1 MLKQELIKQYD
12 GFGNKRP
19 QTRGEHFRSMGF
31 SRSANGMSATR
42 YQSQYYDSADL
53 VSVFP
58 QFATLG
64 SVYAFAFGKGRDL
77 TSITGSTQDH
87 SYFLTTNGYIMS
99 QVSGVATPQLKYPAN
114 VDRTHFANT
123 PTGLI
128 ADQKN
133 RLLYVGDRYLGIFD
147 PSVADA
153 TMTISVTNGSVG
165 VTKTAG
171 TDFDAGMVN
180 KMMRIVSGSTY
191 YYHRINTYSSATN
204 INLHSL
210 ITLPTGSYTA
220 YVLSSWDDRWKD
232 FGSSVTGNV
241 PCETYE
247 DTVLF
252 GRGNNI
258 TTLNITTDTITTD
271 ASPAFNLPS
280 GFSIEHIHK
289 GSNGILIGCNFQT
302 KGVVMLWDNFSDR
315 SIAPWI
321 DLPDRLLSVS
331 KYGGNWILIT
341 TREIFITNGYSLTSI
356 KDKFLD
362 SELDQISMTEVPQNS
377 LVIEDDLYFPMDYAN
392 IGKRRAG
399 LYKMNLTSKLFEFYP
414 REDFDQYNFRNH
426 AIFYVVG
433 FGRIYTGCTNS
444 LDIVQSAGIPTN
456 AVLITNPVGEG
467 ETKKIAKQI
476 KINVREVLTYN
487 SINLTKSFKII
498 AKIYPMKK
506 QMSRYAQV
514 KTTQTLANKIVVD
527 ETIFRSAVVG
537 EEVEFIEGNN
547 AGYSRNI
554 TAITGSGTNT
564 ATYTLDRDLPALSAT
579 GANILLTAFELIK
592 VKTYTTAEELEEVL
606 FDIKNA
612 PKGRHFMIKIEFEDL
627 TIPLELPPISFL
639 YDDLGII

>member
-1 MLKQELIKQYD
+1 MLKQEIIKQYD

-31 SRSANGMSATR
+31 ARSANGMSATQ

-53 VSVFP
+53 VSIFP
-58 QFATLG
+58 QFSTLG
-64 SVYAFAFGKGRDL
+64 SIYAFAFGKGRDL

-87 SYFLTTNGYIMS
+87 SYFLTTQGYIMS
-99 QVSGVATPQLKYPAN
+99 QVNGSSTPLLKYPTN
-114 VDRTHFANT
+114 VDRTHFGNT
-123 PTGLI
+123 ATGLI

-133 RLLYVGDRYLGIFD
+133 RLLYVGDRYLGYFN
-147 PSVADA
+147 PATSDA
-153 TMTISVTNGSVG
+153 TMTISVTNGSAG
-165 VTKTAG
+165 ITKTAG
-171 TDFDAGMVN
+171 TSFDAGMVN
-180 KMMRIVSGSTY
+180 KMIRIVSGSTY
-191 YYHRINTYSSATN
+191 YYHRIQTYSSATN
-204 INLHSL
+204 VNLYSL

-220 YVLSSWDDRWKD
+220 YVLSSWEDRWKD
-232 FGSSVTGNV
+232 FGTSVTGVV
-241 PCETYE
+241 PVETYE

-321 DLPDRLLSVS
+321 DLPDQLLSVS

-341 TREIFITNGYSLTSI
+341 TREIYITNGYSLTSI
-356 KDKFLD
+356 KNAFLD
-362 SELDQISMTEVPQNS
+362 SELDQISMTMIPQS
-377 LVIEDDLYFPMDYAN
+377 SVVIEDDLYLPMNYSN
-392 IGKRRAG
+392 RGKRRAG
-399 LYKMNLTSKLFEFYP
+399 LYKMNLTSKLFEYYP
-414 REDFDQYNFRNH
+414 RENFDQYTLNNH
-426 AIFYVVG
+426 SVFYTVNL
-433 FGRIYTGCTNS
+433 GRLYTGCTNS
-444 LDIVQSAGIPTN
+444 LDIVTKSQNTTN
-456 AVLITNPVGEG
+456 AVFVTNPVGEG
-467 ETKKIAKQI
+467 ETKKVAKQI
-476 KINVREVLTYN
+476 KLNLREALSESGVDT
-487 SINLTKSFKII
+487 TKSFKII

-506 QMSRYAQV
+506 QMTRHAQV

-527 ETIFRSAVVG
+527 ETIFRPAVVG
-537 EEVEFIEGNN
+537 EEVEFIQSNN
-547 AGYSRNI
+547 AGYTRNI

-564 ATYTLDRDLPALSAT
+564 ATYTLDRDLPALSASSD
-579 GANILLTAFELIK
+579 NINITSFELIK
-592 VKTYTTAEELEEVL
+592 VKTYTTSEELEEVL

-627 TIPLELPPISFL
+627 TIPIEIPPMSFI

>member
-53 VSVFP
+53 VSIFP

-64 SVYAFAFGKGRDL
+64 SIYAFAFGKGRGL
-77 TSITGSTQDH
+77 TSITGSTQDY

-99 QVSGVATPQLKYPAN
+99 QLSGVTTPQLTYPVN
-114 VDRTHFANT
+114 VDRAHFANT
-123 PTGLI
+123 QTGLI

-133 RLLYVGDRYLGIFD
+133 RLLYVGDRYLGMFD
-147 PSVADA
+147 PLVSDA

-232 FGSSVTGNV
+232 FGSSVTGVV
-241 PCETYE
+241 PTETYE

-321 DLPDRLLSVS
+321 DLPDKLLSVA

-341 TREIFITNGYSLTSI
+341 TREIFITNGYSLTSL

-362 SELDQISMTEVPQNS
+362 SELSQISMTEIPQNS
-377 LVIEDDLYFPMDYAN
+377 LVIEDDLYFPMN
-392 IGKRRAG
+392 FTNNGKRRAG
-399 LYKMNLTSKLFEFYP
+399 LYKMNLTSKLFEYYP
-414 REDFDQYNFRNH
+414 RTDLDQYNLRNH
-426 AIFYVVG
+426 AIYYIVSL
-433 FGRIYTGCTNS
+433 GRLYTGCTNS
-444 LDIVQSAGIPTN
+444 LDIVTSSSNSTN
-456 AVLITNPVGEG
+456 AVFITNPVGEG

-476 KINVREVLTYN
+476 KINLREVLTN
-487 SINLTKSFKII
+487 SDVDTTKSFKVI

-506 QMSRYAQV
+506 QMLRYAQV
-514 KTTQTLANKIVVD
+514 KTTQTLANKIVID
-527 ETIFRSAVVG
+527 ETLFRSAVVG
-537 EEVEFIEGNN
+537 EEVEFLEDNN

-554 TAITGSGTNT
+554 TAITGGGTAT
-564 ATYTLDRDLPALSAT
+564 ATYTLDRDLPALSDASD
-579 GANILLTAFELIK
+579 NLLITSFELIK

-612 PKGRHFMIKIEFEDL
+612 PKGRHFMIKIEFEEL

>member
-1 MLKQELIKQYD
+1 MLKQEIIKQYD

-19 QTRGEHFRSMGF
+19 QTRGEHFRSVGF

-42 YQSQYYDSADL
+42 YQSQYYKSSDL
-53 VSVFP
+53 VGVFP
-58 QFATLG
+58 QFSTLG
-64 SVYAFAFGKGRDL
+64 SIYAFAFGKGRDL
-77 TSITGSTQDH
+77 TTVTGSTQDH

-99 QVSGVATPQLKYPAN
+99 QVSGVATPLLKYPAN

-133 RLLYVGDRYLGIFD
+133 RLLYVGDRYLGMFD
-147 PSVADA
+147 PLVADA
-153 TMTISVTNGSVG
+153 TMTVSVTNGSVG

-171 TDFDAGMVN
+171 TSFDAGMVN

-204 INLHSL
+204 VNLHSL

-232 FGSSVTGNV
+232 FGTSVTGVV
-241 PCETYE
+241 PTETYE

-321 DLPDRLLSVS
+321 DLPDQLVSVS

-341 TREIFITNGYSLTSI
+341 TREIYLTNGYSLTSI
-356 KDKFLD
+356 KKEFLN
-362 SELDQISMTEVPQNS
+362 SELSSIGITMIPQS
-377 LVIEDDLYFPMDYAN
+377 SVVIEDDLYFPMNYTGQ
-392 IGKRRAG
+392 GKRRAG
-399 LYKMNLTSKLFEFYP
+399 LYKMSLTSKLFEYYP
-414 REDFDQYNFRNH
+414 RTDRDQYNLRNH
-426 AIFYVVG
+426 SIFYVVNL
-433 FGRIYTGCTNS
+433 GRLYTGCTNS
-444 LDIVQSAGIPTN
+444 LDIVTSSSNPTI
-456 AVLITNPVGEG
+456 AVFITNPVGEG
-467 ETKKIAKQI
+467 ETKKVAKQI
-476 KINVREVLTYN
+476 KISLREPLSHYDVD
-487 SINLTKSFKII
+487 IGKSFKII
-498 AKIYPMKK
+498 AKIYSMKK
-506 QMSRYAQV
+506 QMIRYAQV

-537 EEVEFIEGNN
+537 EEVEFLEDNN

-554 TAITGSGTNT
+554 TAITGGGTNT
-564 ATYTLDRDLPALSAT
+564 ATYTLDRDLPALSDASD
-579 GANILLTAFELIK
+579 NINITSFELIK
-592 VKTYTTAEELEEVL
+592 VKSYTTTEDLEEVL

-627 TIPLELPPISFL
+627 DTPIELPPISFI

>member
-31 SRSANGMSATR
+31 SLSANGMSASR
-42 YQSQYYDSADL
+42 YQNAYYGSSDL
-53 VSVFP
+53 DNVFP
-58 QFATLG
+58 QFTTLG
-64 SVYAFAFGKGRDL
+64 SVYAFAFGKARGL
-77 TSITGSTQDH
+77 TSITGSEDN
-87 SYFLTTNGYIMS
+87 SFLLTTQGYIMS
-99 QVSGVATPQLKYPAN
+99 QINGVATPLLQYPAN
-114 VDRTHFANT
+114 VDRTHFGNT

-133 RLLYVGDRYLGIFD
+133 RLLYVGDQYLGRFD
-147 PSVADA
+147 PTVSDA

-171 TDFDAGMVN
+171 TDFDSGMVN

-191 YYHRINTYSSATN
+191 YYHRIATYSSATN
-204 INLHSL
+204 VNLHSL

-241 PCETYE
+241 PTETYE

-289 GSNGILIGCNFQT
+289 GTNGILIGCNFQS

-315 SIAPWI
+315 SIAQWI
-321 DLPDRLLSVS
+321 DLPDKLLSVS

-341 TREIFITNGYSLTSI
+341 TREIFITNGYSLTSL

-362 SELDQISMTEVPQNS
+362 SELNQISMTEIPQNS
-377 LVIEDDLYFPMDYAN
+377 LVIEDDLYFPMNYSGQ
-392 IGKRRAG
+392 GKRRAG
-399 LYKMNLTSKLFEFYP
+399 LYKMNLTSKLFEYYP
-414 REDFDQYNFRNH
+414 RANLDQYNLRTH
-426 AIFYVVG
+426 SISYVVSL
-433 FGRIYTGCTNS
+433 GRLYTGCTNS
-444 LDIVQSAGIPTN
+444 LDIVSSSNPTN
-456 AVLITNPVGEG
+456 AVFITNPVGEG

-476 KINVREVLTYN
+476 KINVREILTN
-487 SINLTKSFKII
+487 FDVDGTKSFKII

-506 QMSRYAQV
+506 QMLRYAQV
-514 KTTQTLANKIVVD
+514 KTLQTLANKIVVD
-527 ETIFRSAVVG
+527 ETLFRPAVVG
-537 EEVEFIEGNN
+537 EEVEFLEDNN

-554 TAITGSGTNT
+554 TAITGGGTAT
-564 ATYTLDRDLPALSAT
+564 ATYTLDRDLPALSASSD
-579 GANILLTAFELIK
+579 NINITSFELIK

-627 TIPLELPPISFL
+627 TIPLELPPISFI
-639 YDDLGII
+639 YEDLGII

>member
-1 MLKQELIKQYD
+1 MLKQEIIKQYD

-31 SRSANGMSATR
+31 ARSANGMSATR

-53 VSVFP
+53 ASIFP
-58 QFATLG
+58 QFSTLG
-64 SVYAFAFGKGRDL
+64 SIYAFTFGVGRGL
-77 TSITGSTQDH
+77 ENTTGSTQTY

-99 QVSGVATPQLKYPAN
+99 QESGVGTPNLKYPTN

-133 RLLYVGDRYLGIFD
+133 RLLYVGDRYLGYFN
-147 PSVADA
+147 PATADA

-180 KMMRIVSGSTY
+180 KMMRIKSGSTY

-220 YVLSSWDDRWKD
+220 WVLSSWDDRWKD
-232 FGSSVTGNV
+232 FGSSVTGVV

-271 ASPAFNLPS
+271 ASPAFTLPS

-331 KYGGNWILIT
+331 KYGGNWLLIT
-341 TREIFITNGYSLTSI
+341 TREIYITNGYSLTSI

-362 SELDQISMTEVPQNS
+362 SELSQISMTEIPQSS
-377 LVIEDDLYFPMDYAN
+377 LVIEDDLYFPMNYSN
-392 IGKRRAG
+392 SGKRRAG

-414 REDFDQYNFRNH
+414 RENLDQYTLNNH
-426 AIFYVVG
+426 SIFYVVG
-433 FGRIYTGCTNS
+433 LGRLYTGCTNS
-444 LDIVQSAGIPTN
+444 LDIVTSSSNPTN
-456 AVLITNPVGEG
+456 AVFVTNPVGEG
-467 ETKKIAKQI
+467 ETKKVAKQI
-476 KINVREVLTYN
+476 KLNLREVLTESN
-487 SINLTKSFKII
+487 VDTTKSFKII

-506 QMSRYAQV
+506 QMNRYAQV
-514 KTTQTLANKIVVD
+514 KTTQTVANQIVVD
-527 ETIFRSAVVG
+527 ETIFRPAVVG
-537 EEVEFIEGNN
+537 EEVEFLQSNN
-547 AGYSRNI
+547 AGYTRNI
-554 TAITGSGTNT
+554 TSISGGGTNT
-564 ATYTLDRDLPALSAT
+564 ATYTLDRDLPALSASSD
-579 GANILLTAFELIK
+579 NIAITSFELIK
-592 VKTYTTAEELEEVL
+592 AKTYTTSEDLEEIL
-606 FDIKNA
+606 FDIKNS
-612 PKGRHFMIKIEFEDL
+612 PKGRHFMIKIEFENL
-627 TIPLELPPISFL
+627 TIPVELPPIAFL
-639 YDDLGII
+639 YDDLGVI